1 MWSSWLSARPSG
13 LSPRPGNK
21 HVDLDFLAQSVVIPV
36 VFLTGFVQVFSAAYH
51 GLRHYMETRLLIAA
65 EQEYKVVS
73 YARGNIT
80 PGTLVRADSSK
91 GNERTGAEY
100 AETGGR
106 VSAGR

>member
-1 MWSSWLSARPSG
+1 MSLICGRRGYLHGRPG
-13 LSPRPGNK
+13 CHWPGNK

-73 YARGNIT
+73 YARA
-80 PGTLVRADSSK
+80 TLPSH
-91 GNERTGAEY
+91 
-100 AETGGR
+100 
-106 VSAGR
+106 AGPC